1 MRDTDRIGGVS
12 GVGGML
18 FSAAIFG
25 YFGFFVLDWSTPGV
39 DGQPVLFRLLLGWT
53 LRGSAI
59 GFAVAA
65 ALTLARPWAG
75 RLLYAV
81 IGLLGAVLLVTVA
94 VMDYRDTQHGMFRF
108 SPILLPLFAAWNG
121 YGSWTGLRALLGPR

>member
-1 MRDTDRIGGVS
+1 MRDTDRTGGVS

-25 YFGFFVLDWSTPGV
+25 YFGFFVADWSTPGV

-59 GFAVAA
+59 GFAVTA

-94 VMDYRDTQHGMFRF
+94 VMDHLDTRHAAF
-108 SPILLPLFAAWNG
+108 SPILLLLFAAWNG
-121 YGSWTGLRALLGPR
+121 YGAWAGLRAGLGRR

>member
-1 MRDTDRIGGVS
+1 MRDTVSTGGMS

-18 FSAAIFG
+18 FSAVIFG
-25 YFGFFVLDWSTPGV
+25 YFGFFSVNWSTPGL
-39 DGQPVLFRLLLGWT
+39 DGEPLLFRLLLGWT

-65 ALTLARPWAG
+65 ALTLARPWTG
-75 RLLYAV
+75 HLLYAV

-94 VMDYRDTQHGMFRF
+94 VMDHLDTRHKAFE
-108 SPILLPLFAAWNG
+108 PILLLLFAAWNG
-121 YGSWTGLRALLGPR
+121 YGAWAGLRAVFGRR